1 MVFSDNFTKALQ
13 TFMTAYGMKESDTN
27 GRAISA
33 YGNALP
39 MYTYPCTEYLMS
51 IDWVGA
57 DVFEY
62 GGGNSTDFWLD
73 QGCNVTVVEHNKEWA
88 EKIKDKANVIFE
100 DDMEKFVNT
109 PLDQGKKFDVIV
121 IDGGAGLGA
130 RFDCVEPSLHM
141 IKRKGMI
148 ILDSSEWHINT
159 ARELNK
165 QHQFIPVN
173 FNGFMPLLNTTT
185 STTCYISREF
195 YRETKK
201 IDPIGGTIVDFEPSL
216 VDKSMKG

>member
-88 EKIKDKANVIFE
+88 EKINDKANVIFE

-148 ILDSSEWHINT
+148 IFDSCEWHINT
-159 ARELNK
+159 TRKLNK
-165 QHQFIPVN
+165 QHQFIPVH
-173 FNGFMPLLNTTT
+173 FNGFMPLLDTTT
-185 STTCYISREF
+185 TTTCYISRDF

-201 IDPIGGTIVDFEPSL
+201 LNPIGSTTVNLESSL

>member
-1 MVFSDNFTKALQ
+1 MIKLGKIGVNCWRVPNLDERHKDFVK
-13 TFMTAYGMKESDTN
+13 K
-27 GRAISA
+27 
-33 YGNALP
+33 
-39 MYTYPCTEYLMS
+39 YLVYK
-51 IDWVGA
+51 I
-57 DVFEY
+57 
-62 GGGNSTDFWLD
+62 
-73 QGCNVTVVEHNKEWA
+73 EW
-88 EKIKDKANVIFE
+88 KNVIFE

-121 IDGGAGLGA
+121 IDGAAGLGA

-165 QHQFIPVN
+165 QHKFIPVN